1 MTTVSVVRC
10 VKMPVLE
17 VPPACKSRATLVAV
31 RQVNVLGQ
39 DNSQPQCA
47 QLQALLQTDAAAD
60 LPGLIYY
67 PWGSGY
73 AALSGQVYFCAAGNA
88 WKPLVTA
95 RFSLWGNSN
104 DTSQPMVGNEAMVE
118 KLEALS
124 PASASSIDSYS
135 LIVAHAWSHNYSD
148 VVAVATAL
156 EATGR
161 FDIVL
166 PSELLRRVAANVPH
180 IS

>member
-1 MTTVSVVRC
+1 MQRSDMTTVSVVRC

-104 DTSQPMVGNEAMVE
+104 DTSQPMVGNEAMV
-118 KLEALS
+118 
-124 PASASSIDSYS
+124 
-135 LIVAHAWSHNYSD
+135 V
-148 VVAVATAL
+148 
-156 EATGR
+156 R
-161 FDIVL
+161 
-166 PSELLRRVAANVPH
+166 
-180 IS
+180 